1 MLTRII
7 YEDSKVYYRIKDI
20 KKYYNLSD
28 YKMRKIIKESEV
40 PTTRLDGFGRTKFI
54 AEENMFLLEIEGG
67 NMIVRTAYKDF
78 QQSFESNKSMDG
90 FFNFMCGGAIP
101 KKTPEE
107 LFIKTMEEMDN
118 FEENAAREDK
128 DKDKNEDETKIKKFN
143 EFCEEYG
150 YSERVRTVKFVQNN
164 EIFQLDLIIN
174 GNGKIVDDTS
184 TLIYCYSL
192 ECIEEYLREDIK
204 NGYLA
209 DEDCRPRLILTKGK
223 PFKIPSQDYLIREL
237 FKLFRT
243 AELDM
248 DCVDWVNVPV
258 DNDGDFTVPI
268 NMFLALMNDN
278 IKIVKQED
286 ITNNEEDIIDV
297 DYNECL

>member
-1 MLTRII
+1 MLTRVIFS
-7 YEDSKVYYRIKDI
+7 DGKVYYRVKDI

-28 YKMRKIIKESEV
+28 YKIRKIIVQCEI
-40 PTTRLDGFGRTKFI
+40 PTTTLDGFGRTKFI
-54 AEENMFLLEIEGG
+54 AEENMFLLEIGGG
-67 NMIVRTAYKDF
+67 NMIVRTSYKDF
-78 QQSFESNKSMDG
+78 QQTYKSNESMDG
-90 FFNFMCGGAIP
+90 FFNFMYGDVIP

-107 LFIKTMEEMDN
+107 LFIKTMEEMDS

-128 DKDKNEDETKIKKFN
+128 DKNEDEIKIEKFN
-143 EFCEEYG
+143 EFCKEYG
-150 YSERVRTVKFVQNN
+150 YSERVRTVEFVQNN
-164 EIFQLDLIIN
+164 EMYQLDLIIN

-192 ECIEEYLREDIK
+192 ESIEEYLREDIK
-204 NGYLA
+204 NGHLA

-223 PFKIPSQDYLIREL
+223 PFTIPSQDYLIKEL

-248 DCVDWVNVPV
+248 DCVDWVNVHL
-258 DNDGDFTVPI
+258 DNGGDFTVPI
-268 NMFLALMNDN
+268 NMLLALMNDN
-278 IKIVKQED
+278 IKIVKQEN
-286 ITNNEEDIIDV
+286 ITNYEDDIIDV

>member
-1 MLTRII
+1 MLTRVIFS
-7 YEDSKVYYRIKDI
+7 DGKVYYRVKDL
-20 KKYYNLSD
+20 KKHFGVSD
-28 YKMRKIIKESEV
+28 YKMRKIIKQGEI
-40 PTTRLDGFGRTKFI
+40 PTVKLEGFGNTKFI
-54 AEENMFLLEIEGG
+54 EEENMFLLEIGGG
-67 NMIVRTAYKDF
+67 NIIMRTSYKDF
-78 QQSFESNKSMDG
+78 QQSYESNKSMDG
-90 FFNFMCGGAIP
+90 FFNFMYGDVIP

-107 LFIKTMEEMDN
+107 LFIKTMEDMDS
-118 FEENAAREDK
+118 FEENTAREDK
-128 DKDKNEDETKIKKFN
+128 NKNEDEIKIEKFN

-150 YSERVRTVKFVQNN
+150 YSERVRTVEFVQNN
-164 EIFQLDLIIN
+164 EMYQLDLIIN

-192 ECIEEYLREDIK
+192 ESIEEYLREDIK

-209 DEDCRPRLILTKGK
+209 DEDGKPRLYLTKGK
-223 PFKIPSQDYLIREL
+223 PFKIPSQDYLIKEL

-243 AELDM
+243 TELDM
-248 DCVDWVNVPV
+248 DCTDWIRVPV
-258 DNDGDFTVPI
+258 DNGCDFIVPI

-286 ITNNEEDIIDV
+286 ITNNEEDIVDV

>member
-7 YEDSKVYYRIKDI
+7 YEDGKVYYRVKDI
-20 KKYYNLSD
+20 KQHFGLSD
-28 YKMRKIIKESEV
+28 YKMRKILKQGEV
-40 PTTRLDGFGRTKFI
+40 PTTTLDGFGRTKFI
-54 AEENMFLLEIEGG
+54 AEENMFLLEIGGG
-67 NMIVRTAYKDF
+67 NLIVRTVYKDF

-90 FFNFMCGGAIP
+90 FFNFMYGDAIP

-107 LFIKTMEEMDN
+107 LYIKTMDEMDS
-118 FEENAAREDK
+118 FEENAVRK

-143 EFCEEYG
+143 EFCEKYG
-150 YSERVRTVKFVQNN
+150 YSERVRTVKFIQNN
-164 EIFQLDLIIN
+164 EMYHLDLIIN

-192 ECIEEYLREDIK
+192 EGIEEYLREDIK
-204 NGYLA
+204 NGCLR
-209 DEDCRPRLILTKGK
+209 DDDCKARLVLTKGK
-223 PFKIPSQDYLIREL
+223 PFTLPSQDYLITEL

-248 DCVDWVNVPV
+248 DCVDWVRVPV
-258 DNDGDFTVPI
+258 SNGGDFIVPI

-297 DYNECL
+297 DYNEYL